1 MDYIEKGMMYV
12 MNTYKRYPVVLER
25 GNGVLV
31 YDTQGREY
39 LDFTSGIAVNNLG
52 HCHPAVVEAIKNQCE
67 KLLHCSNLYWYAPQ
81 IELAKLLVEKSFGDK
96 VFFCNSGAEANEA
109 AIKLARKYSKKK
121 YGEHKYGIIAASQ
134 SFHGRTMG
142 ALSATGQPKYHSG
155 FGPLLEGFKHVPFN
169 DFEALKSAVDENT
182 CAVMLEPIQG
192 EGGVYEADPDY
203 LKKVRELCDEKGL
216 LLIFDEIQ
224 TGMGRTGKL
233 FAYQHY
239 EVKPD
244 IMTLAKGIA
253 GGLPL
258 GAVVAT
264 DDAASGFE
272 PGDHASTFG
281 GNPVS
286 CAAGIA
292 VMKELLN
299 GVVENAEKVG
309 NYLKSRLLELKK
321 SHPSVADVRGK
332 GLMLGIQ
339 MAAQDVGPI
348 ISKALEKGLLLVA
361 AGNGVVRM
369 LPPLNI
375 TVYDAEKAVRIFE
388 EVLTEFEGEK

>member
-1 MDYIEKGMMYV
+1 MRDYIEKGMKYV
-12 MNTYKRYPVVLER
+12 MNTYKRYPVVLEK
-25 GNGVLV
+25 GKGALA
-31 YDTQGREY
+31 YDAEGREY
-39 LDFTSGIAVNNLG
+39 LDFTAGIAVNNLG
-52 HCHPAVVEAIKNQCE
+52 HCHPAVVEAIKVQCE
-67 KLLHCSNLYWYAPQ
+67 KMIHCSNLYWYAPQ
-81 IELAKLLVEKSFGDK
+81 VELAELIVKNSFGDK

-121 YGEHKYGIIAASQ
+121 YGEHKYGIIAANQ

-142 ALSATGQPKYHSG
+142 SLSATGQPKYHSG

-169 DFEALKSAVDENT
+169 DFGVLENAVDENT

-203 LKKVRELCDEKGL
+203 LKKVREFCNAKGL

-239 EVKPD
+239 GIAPD

-264 DDAASGFE
+264 EEVASGFE

-292 VMKELLN
+292 VMRELLG

-309 NYLKSRLLELKK
+309 NYLKSRLEELKN
-321 SHPSVADVRGK
+321 SHPSIVEVRGR

-339 MAAQDVGPI
+339 MAVPDVSQI
-348 ISKALEKGLLLVA
+348 ISKALSKGLLLVA
-361 AGNGVVRM
+361 AGQGVVRM

-375 TVYDAEKAVRIFE
+375 TADEAEKAVKILE
-388 EVLTEFEGEK
+388 EVLMEWE